1 MEHKKYEH
9 EKLGARG
16 RKTANAKARRQK
28 HKGKCA
34 KLKAPKEGKRA
45 SAKRSAR
52 ELESASAKAK
62 KKHVPKT
69 GSQVPVNKIKVVYL
83 AD

>member
-1 MEHKKYEH
+1 MREKK
-9 EKLGARG
+9 A
-16 RKTANAKARRQK
+16 Q
-28 HKGKCA
+28 
-34 KLKAPKEGKRA
+34 KEGERA

-62 KKHVPKT
+62 KKHVPKS